1 MSTATRPRRAS
12 RTVFALSA
20 ATLLAF
26 AAACSSDNSN
36 QQDTSQD
43 MRSAFSFRDAEEGDG
58 SGGAT
63 ETVTETETATGSPTA
78 TATLDPDPAPT
89 EDFSTSPQENWDY
102 MSGLSVTDV
111 RVGSNDGF
119 DRVVFELDGPDVG
132 WFVRYEDPPTQMGSG
147 YPIEHP
153 GDSALMVDVLG
164 IAYPFDTE
172 QTVDLTNRSVNPTG
186 TGSILRVSGHGIFE
200 GHAQFLISVDGEQR
214 PFRVFALEGPNR
226 LVVDVQTSS

>member
-20 ATLLAF
+20 TTLLAF
-26 AAACSSDNSN
+26 AAACSSDNSD

-43 MRSAFSFRDAEEGDG
+43 MRSAFSFRDAEDG
-58 SGGAT
+58 NGESGTT
-63 ETVTETETATGSPTA
+63 ETVTETETAT
-78 TATLDPDPAPT
+78 LDPDPAPS
-89 EDFSTSPQENWDY
+89 EDFSTAPEENWDY
-102 MSGLSVTDV
+102 ASGLSVTDV

-132 WFVRYEDPPTQMGSG
+132 WFVRYEDPPTEMGSG
-147 YPIEHP
+147 FPIEHP
-153 GDSALMVDVLG
+153 GDSALVVDVLG

-172 QTVDLTNRSVNPTG
+172 QTIDLTNRSVSPTG

-200 GHAQFLISVDGEQR
+200 GHAQFLISIDGEER

-226 LVVDVQTSS
+226 LVVDVQT